1 MTAGM
6 TPIAARALHPLTA
19 FALAFAAAAVFSLT
33 SRYPGYV
40 HHDTAEIAM
49 WSTLGWPSGLP
60 KHPPLLPWLFRAY
73 SYVVPLDWVS
83 IGVLTAANIVL
94 GAWGVWR
101 IAVLTVG
108 ERRGAVALMLY
119 GLAPAGTFFALKLNH
134 NAILVSLWPLTI
146 LAFLT
151 CLRART
157 ARASVLSGLAFGAL
171 AAAAML
177 AKYYSGVLLACCF
190 AASLASAARG
200 RFYRMPGGYIAV
212 AAFAVLIAP
221 HAWWLWENRG
231 ATLDY
236 AFHESEREAHPLR
249 HFLLVAPAYLLPPLA
264 AFGALRRWLG
274 GAKGEPDGIAQ
285 AHYRELLVL
294 ALGPFLLTA
303 VFIAVFHLRG
313 ATSWSLPDFC
323 IAPVLL
329 AAALPETSN
338 EALARMKRWAVAG
351 LAAIAL
357 AGPIVLIAAFAL
369 GDANAI
375 EARAEAARA
384 AGRIWLTAVHRPV
397 ALVAGDPQSANAA
410 SLVLASKPPAFTNFS
425 LAFAPWVT
433 PQSLASG
440 GLLVICRPSYG
451 SCRPQT
457 VEAAKGREG
466 FVCAL
471 SLRRKLLGMTGKL
484 TAVEVTVIAPEGMA
498 IDEVAATAACAAGG
512 DGASFVRMNDSAS

>member
-1 MTAGM
+1 M

-19 FALAFAAAAVFSLT
+19 FALAFAAAAAFSLT

-49 WSTLGWPSGLP
+49 WSTLGWPPGLP
-60 KHPPLLPWLFRAY
+60 KHPPFLPWLFRTY
-73 SYVVPLDWVS
+73 SYAVPLDWVS
-83 IGVLTAANIVL
+83 IGLLTAANITF
-94 GAWGVWR
+94 GAWAVWR
-101 IAVLTVG
+101 ITVLTVG

-157 ARASVLSGLAFGAL
+157 VRTSVPSGLAFGAL

-190 AASLASAARG
+190 AASLASAERG
-200 RFYRMPGGYIAV
+200 NFYRMPGGYIAV
-212 AAFAVLIAP
+212 AAFAVLMAP
-221 HAWWLWENRG
+221 HAWWMWDNRG
-231 ATLDY
+231 ATLGY
-236 AFHESEREAHPLR
+236 AFHESEREAHPLL

-264 AFGALRRWLG
+264 AFWALRRWLPLLIEG
-274 GAKGEPDGIAQ
+274 KDGARDFLP
-285 AHYRELLVL
+285 ELLVL

-303 VFIAVFHLRG
+303 VFIAGFHLRG

-323 IAPVLL
+323 VAPVLL
-329 AAALPETSN
+329 AAALPEMSN

-351 LAAIAL
+351 LAVVAL

-375 EARAEAARA
+375 EPRAEAARA

-433 PQSLASG
+433 PQSLTSS
-440 GLLVICRPSYG
+440 GLLVICRPIYG

-457 VEAAKGREG
+457 VEAAKGRTG
-466 FVCAL
+466 FVCEIGRAH
-471 SLRRKLLGMTGKL
+471 
-484 TAVEVTVIAPEGMA
+484 V
-498 IDEVAATAACAAGG
+498 
-512 DGASFVRMNDSAS
+512 